1 VSVSFGDVAGLLLVI
16 IFVPVG
22 LGMLLRYRKPALAA
36 RLERAVSLVSFVV
49 LFALIIGVVVSLGS
63 EAWTML
69 ASAGPASF
77 VLASAAAVLG
87 LVLGALFRLER
98 GDSIAMGMEFAIKNV
113 TLSMLIALTALGSEG
128 MALPSAVY
136 GPVAFIP
143 GLALMYFG
151 RRFVAQVA
159 TGSGAVRAEGP
170 APIVVGYSGT
180 EASMPA
186 VEWAASEAIATD
198 RPLRVIM
205 AWGMP
210 TFGISPLSQAA
221 DFDRNHAELVLNACV
236 YKLRADKV
244 GLAVEGELVWDKP
257 AQGLLESSAG
267 AALVVIGNRTRKSI
281 SRIVLGSVSS
291 AVVTHA
297 EAPVVLVRDDEGKEG
312 SPWRTGAVV
321 VGVDGSAG
329 SEAAVDFAMDA
340 AVLHGMSLV
349 AVHIV
354 EEQVLALTG
363 PGLSEAGGE
372 EKAQRSGRLL
382 QVSPALAKARGDH
395 PSVVVTEVIAAGNAS
410 DVIIEAGEGAAL
422 TVVGSRGHG
431 GFKGALLGSVSRAVI
446 ESVGSPVAVV
456 RPEND

>member
-1 VSVSFGDVAGLLLVI
+1 
-16 IFVPVG
+16 
-22 LGMLLRYRKPALAA
+22 M
-36 RLERAVSLVSFVV
+36 
-49 LFALIIGVVVSLGS
+49 
-63 EAWTML
+63 
-69 ASAGPASF
+69 
-77 VLASAAAVLG
+77 
-87 LVLGALFRLER
+87 
-98 GDSIAMGMEFAIKNV
+98 
-113 TLSMLIALTALGSEG
+113 
-128 MALPSAVY
+128 
-136 GPVAFIP
+136 
-143 GLALMYFG
+143 
-151 RRFVAQVA
+151 
-159 TGSGAVRAEGP
+159 
-170 APIVVGYSGT
+170 
-180 EASMPA
+180 
-186 VEWAASEAIATD
+186 
-198 RPLRVIM
+198 IM

-372 EKAQRSGRLL
+372 EKAQRSGRLGRSAGAGQSAWGPPL
-382 QVSPALAKARGDH
+382 GGGHRGDRC
-395 PSVVVTEVIAAGNAS
+395 PGNAS

-446 ESVGSPVAVV
+446 ESVGSPVVAVV